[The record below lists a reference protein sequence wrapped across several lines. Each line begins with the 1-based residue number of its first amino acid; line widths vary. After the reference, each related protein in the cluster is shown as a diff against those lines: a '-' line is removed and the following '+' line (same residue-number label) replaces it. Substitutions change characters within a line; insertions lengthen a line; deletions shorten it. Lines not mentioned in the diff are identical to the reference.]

1 LGFAEEDFPVLSLQ
15 RKKWKEARSSAQA
28 KVDKSYLSRLEE
40 LKKDSVKK
48 GDLDA
53 ARAFDKAIKGEAKG
67 DEEEPAALTKMRT
80 ARDKALEAAFKP
92 VDKQYWEDLKLLKG
106 FSQRE
111 GDLEKM
117 ELVVA
122 EINKVLAP
130 YKQESP
136 EKGFK
141 LKPGVEPVVSLVSL
155 SPLNG
160 EKNFRYFLG
169 ENEASGP
176 NKSKEVFI
184 NQKPCNEYIYDAAP
198 SELKYLIP
206 SHVNWFTAIG
216 GAAAGGEFKF
226 IVKIDNAIV
235 FESNKL
241 SDYKNSQ
248 VEINIKIAKESK
260 VIELII
266 DDMGSKNND
275 HSLWAYP
282 NFRSNPLV
290 R

>member
-1 LGFAEEDFPVLSLQ
+1 
-15 RKKWKEARSSAQA
+15 
-28 KVDKSYLSRLEE
+28 
-40 LKKDSVKK
+40 
-48 GDLDA
+48 
-53 ARAFDKAIKGEAKG
+53 
-67 DEEEPAALTKMRT
+67 
-80 ARDKALEAAFKP
+80 
-92 VDKQYWEDLKLLKG
+92 
-106 FSQRE
+106 
-111 GDLEKM
+111 M

-206 SHVNWFTAIG
+206 SHANWFTAIG

-241 SDYKNSQ
+241 SDYKNNQ
-248 VEINIKIAKESK
+248 VEIKIKIPKESK

-266 DDMGSKNND
+266 DDMGSKDND

-282 NFRSNPLV
+282 NFRSK
-290 R
+290 

>member
-206 SHVNWFTAIG
+206 SHANWFTAIG

-241 SDYKNSQ
+241 SDYKNNQ
-248 VEINIKIAKESK
+248 VEIKIKIPKESK

-266 DDMGSKNND
+266 DDMGSKDND

-282 NFRSNPLV
+282 NFRSK
-290 R
+290 